1 MIGPLWKSMGAAP
14 LAQSDCRQF
23 RGGDPWMPLSEFK
36 EYICIQKVRG
46 ARSRDEP
53 LHQHTE
59 KPPNQLR

>member
-36 EYICIQKVRG
+36 EYMCIQKIGG
-46 ARSRDEP
+46 ARSRDGP
-53 LHQHTE
+53 LH
-59 KPPNQLR
+59 